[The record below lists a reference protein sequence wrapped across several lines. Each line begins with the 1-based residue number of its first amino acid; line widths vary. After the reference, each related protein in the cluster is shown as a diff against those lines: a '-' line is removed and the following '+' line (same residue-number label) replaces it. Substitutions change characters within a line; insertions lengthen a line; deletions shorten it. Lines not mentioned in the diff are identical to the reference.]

1 MSLTRDD
8 LRAAVSVGT
17 ITEAQAASILSLSDA
32 RRGARENLSGLDE
45 PFELFKGFNEIF
57 IVVGLT
63 ILYAGWAGL
72 TGLSVLFVENPG
84 AQMMLY
90 AGFSMAAV
98 AGLAAYFTL
107 KRRMIAPSIALSIMF
122 AISAMQ
128 FGSSLGDVLSNQT
141 PTVWAIASGFT
152 GAWLFL
158 YWAIFR
164 VPFTLL
170 LVAISVFGTT
180 FTLTLVSGA
189 SLMDARQ
196 MFLLSG
202 TGPFSILKILLGFIG
217 LTIALWFDMSD
228 PHRVTRRAQNGFW
241 LHIIAAPAIVN
252 TVALTLFESDT
263 TVSLLLLTAFLALM
277 AIFAIVIDRRS
288 FLVAAIGYVVA
299 LAITVIEGNA
309 FLVILMLG
317 AGLVFLGAR
326 WEAMRRTIMSAL
338 PEFPGKS
345 SLPPYAKENS

>member
-72 TGLSVLFVENPG
+72 TGLSVLFIENPG

-128 FGSSLGDVLSNQT
+128 FGSSLGDVFSDQT
-141 PTVWAIASGFT
+141 PARWAIACGFT
-152 GAWLFL
+152 GIWLFL
-158 YWAIFR
+158 YWAMFR

-170 LVAISVFGTT
+170 LVAISVFSTT
-180 FTLTLVSGA
+180 FALTLVGGA
-189 SLMDARQ
+189 SLTDARQ

-202 TGPFSILKILLGFIG
+202 TGPFSVLTILLGFIG

-263 TVSLLLLTAFLALM
+263 AVSLLLLTTFLALM
-277 AIFAIVIDRRS
+277 AVFAIVIDRRS

-345 SLPPYAKENS
+345 SLPPYAKETS